1 MDELAD
7 LENQLRKI
15 ELDIIEAE
23 RRIPPHSTK
32 PVVMQMLLALE
43 DQRDELV
50 NRIGRMS
57 RKTLSSNASRQ
68 SQ

>member
-1 MDELAD
+1 MDKLTD

-15 ELDIIEAE
+15 EQDIIEAE

-32 PVVMQMLLALE
+32 PAVMQMLLALE
-43 DQRDELV
+43 DERDELV

-57 RKTLSSNASRQ
+57 QKPLSSGDSIQ
-68 SQ
+68 PQ